1 MHLSLRC
8 MRASTHD
15 IPWSPKDRSVDA
27 LQRQDRYR
35 LIVNV
40 VVIREETIDETVKN
54 LPGIREI
61 SSTSSVRN
69 GPELLQKGQVLSSL
83 ACGALQ
89 YMLQTHTAE
98 YEMVS
103 STSRPMGDTPW
114 DLDEWKALP

>member
-54 LPGIREI
+54 LPGVREI
-61 SSTSSVRN
+61 PSTSLVRKC
-69 GPELLQKGQVLSSL
+69 PELLQKSRSLRSL
-83 ACGALQ
+83 ACVALQ
-89 YMLQTHTAE
+89 YMLQTHTAG
-98 YEMVS
+98 YDMVS
-103 STSRPMGDTPW
+103 STSRPMGDIPW
-114 DLDEWKALP
+114 DLDEWKSLP